1 MEKLRIAI
9 PNKGRLKDETLY
21 LLYRS
26 GIVIDLS
33 NMERK
38 LSYETADYNFY
49 FLRAQ
54 DIPYLISQ
62 KVVDCGITGIDIM
75 EEFEDANIKSLLNL
89 NYGNT
94 KMVVATNN
102 SNSNFK
108 NCTSPIK
115 MKVATSFP
123 HITKRFFE
131 AKNVDIDIVYLS
143 GSVEIAPK
151 LGIADAIVDITETG
165 KTLKDNGLKIVD
177 EVLSSEAA
185 LIFDVDIDEQKYLQL
200 FKLKKLLS
208 SAIKPQ
214 SKVLPLNKMVNNV

>member
-1 MEKLRIAI
+1 MEKLKIAI
-9 PNKGRLKDETLY
+9 PNKGRLKEETLY

-26 GIVIDLS
+26 GIVIDSS
-33 NMERK
+33 NLERK
-38 LSYETADYNFY
+38 LSYETPDYNFY

-62 KVVDCGITGIDIM
+62 KVVDCGITGLDIM
-75 EEFEDANIKSLLNL
+75 EEFENTDIKPLLNL
-89 NYGNT
+89 SYGNT
-94 KMVVATNN
+94 KMVVASKN
-102 SNSNFK
+102 SCFK

-123 HITKRFFE
+123 HITKKFFKT
-131 AKNVDIDIVYLS
+131 KNIDIDIVYLT
-143 GSVEIAPK
+143 GSVEIAPA

-165 KTLKDNGLKIVD
+165 KTLKDNGLTILD

-185 LIFDVDIDEQKYLQL
+185 LIFDVNIDKQKYLQL
-200 FKLKKLLS
+200 FKLKKSLS

-214 SKVLPLNKMVNNV
+214 SKILQLNETISSL